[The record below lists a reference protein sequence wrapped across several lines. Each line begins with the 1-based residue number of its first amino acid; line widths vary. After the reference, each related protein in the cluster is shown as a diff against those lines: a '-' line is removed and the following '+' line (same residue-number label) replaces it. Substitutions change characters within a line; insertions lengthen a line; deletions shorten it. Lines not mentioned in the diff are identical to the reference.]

1 MIHLKNVMVFTV
13 KYSRSRVKRHA
24 TFAFLKILTDVK
36 KYNQK
41 PKTK

>member
-1 MIHLKNVMVFTV
+1 MMDLKNVMVFMV
-13 KYSRSRVKRHA
+13 KYRRSRVKRQA
-24 TFAFLKILTDVK
+24 TSAFLTILTDVK